1 MVLST
6 GVEGG
11 RDRDKGIGIVLD
23 RVNDGGA
30 VMRMLCNK
38 VYKTEE
44 CICEV
49 LTGGV
54 GI

>member
-6 GVEGG
+6 GVEGS
-11 RDRDKGIGIVLD
+11 RDRDNGVGIVLV
-23 RVNDGGA
+23 RANDGGA
-30 VMRMLCNK
+30 VMRMLGNK
-38 VYKTEE
+38 VCKTEE
-44 CICEV
+44 YICGV